1 MVISTKTMA
10 KRILI
15 ADDSVTIQKAF
26 AMTFAGADDVTLT
39 SARSAD
45 EGLAIAQKVQ
55 PDLVIADGVMP
66 GRSGYDLC
74 AAIRADPG
82 LRAVPVFIL
91 ASSQQPYD
99 ESRGQKAGAN
109 GHLLKPWDTTAI
121 LDKLR
126 EALTGGVSMGA
137 PAAPAGRP
145 AASLP
150 TAAMVEDDEY
160 GEISIDER
168 ETDQQRA
175 RVPTPAPADVRA
187 RVATPPPPPP
197 GRMASSPSIPIGVPG
212 TMPPAPGSA
221 APTMRPSLI
230 PGMRPGS
237 IPPARP
243 GTVPVRPTAASM
255 PAAGPAPGAAPP
267 RPAAPPVG
275 RTMIGLPA
283 ANIPI
288 PGVMRP
294 TAPAAPA
301 VAPAPA
307 AAPMPPAAPARSP
320 VTPMPPMTPV
330 RSSVTPMPPVAPVRP
345 PSAPVAPLAAHA
357 PAAPMPPAAASA
369 IIDQKMAAF
378 AAKGPEYE
386 VLAKLSR
393 EVIEQIVWEIV
404 PELAEA
410 IIRADLEKR
419 GRL

>member
-1 MVISTKTMA
+1 MA

-45 EGLAIAQKVQ
+45 EGLAIAQKLQ

-74 AAIRADPG
+74 AAIRSDPG
-82 LRAVPVFIL
+82 LRAVPVYIL
-91 ASSQQPYD
+91 ASGQQPYD

-109 GHLLKPWDTTAI
+109 GHLLKPWDTAAI
-121 LDKLR
+121 LDKVR
-126 EALTGGVSMGA
+126 EALQTAGMSAGA
-137 PAAPAGRP
+137 PAAARSAAPPP
-145 AASLP
+145 AA
-150 TAAMVEDDEY
+150 AMEDDEY
-160 GEISIDER
+160 GEISIDDR
-168 ETDQQRA
+168 EVDEPRA
-175 RVPTPAPADVRA
+175 PVPAAPEARA

-197 GRMASSPSIPIGVPG
+197 GRIHSSPSIPVGSPG
-212 TMPPAPGSA
+212 AVPPAPGSA
-221 APTMRPSLI
+221 APAMRPSLI

-237 IPPARP
+237 VSPARP
-243 GTVPVRPTAASM
+243 GTIPVRPTAAAM
-255 PAAGPAPGAAPP
+255 PAVAPTPAAAPP

-294 TAPAAPA
+294 TSAAPGAPPAAPGM
-301 VAPAPA
+301 PPPA
-307 AAPMPPAAPARSP
+307 APIPPAAPARSP
-320 VTPMPPMTPV
+320 VTPMPPMAPV
-330 RSSVTPMPPVAPVRP
+330 RSSMTPMPPMAPVRP
-345 PSAPVAPLAAHA
+345 PSAPVAPLAARA
-357 PAAPMPPAAASA
+357 PAPSASMPPAAASA

-410 IIRADLEKR
+410 IIRAEVEKR